1 MRIIPAEMNV
11 QRAPFENTITNLMFV
26 IRECMANATTYKHQK
41 GHFLNFVL
49 EKEKK
54 SYFLFMHDGQPF
66 KNLEEIM
73 KEGLTPN
80 ESGEKGWSFQGCGL
94 TYCMSY
100 MNGMNPRL
108 TICSHTKEDG
118 FKSATSKPNWNTN
131 QWEIEET
138 PEWGNKLFGTLGR
151 RLFEEYQVFYIFRVP
166 HEDSDN
172 YDGDNE

>member
-66 KNLEEIM
+66 KNLEEI
-73 KEGLTPN
+73 
-80 ESGEKGWSFQGCGL
+80 S
-94 TYCMSY
+94 TYY
-100 MNGMNPRL
+100 KKVL
-108 TICSHTKEDG
+108 
-118 FKSATSKPNWNTN
+118 
-131 QWEIEET
+131 
-138 PEWGNKLFGTLGR
+138 NKKVL
-151 RLFEEYQVFYIFRVP
+151 
-166 HEDSDN
+166 N
-172 YDGDNE
+172 